1 METSRD
7 DVGIAVRSAFLVK
20 GTKQK
25 FSLLVLII
33 LSITLLFADRIDT
46 TPLNYLRSFLKDVIY
61 RSSTVV
67 NFPLKTFS
75 NFTVGIKNH
84 LNVYEDYNQLIVEN
98 KELKSDASKLDFLEL
113 ENAQLKKII
122 KEEKNN
128 SFNFLIAR
136 VMIDKQSPYLNS
148 FILNIGSNKKIKNG
162 MAVLEGNNFIGR
174 IVDVN
179 FFSSRVLL
187 ISDLNSKVPVI
198 TEPEGYHAI
207 LSGHGENE
215 SVLKY
220 LPNNHK
226 IKDGDKV
233 YTSGKAGVFMPGI
246 PIGKIQVTG
255 KIVKVLP
262 FSKLNQI
269 TFVNIQLKKKGR
281 NK

>member
-25 FSLLVLII
+25 FSLLVLIM
-33 LSITLLFADRIDT
+33 LCITLLFAEHIDT
-46 TPLNYLRSFLKDVIY
+46 KPLNYLRSFVKDAIY
-61 RSSTVV
+61 RSSVLI

-75 NFTVGIKNH
+75 NFTVVVKKHFKI
-84 LNVYEDYNQLIVEN
+84 YEDYSQLIIEN
-98 KELKSDASKLDFLEL
+98 KELKSDALKSDFLEL
-113 ENAQLKKII
+113 ENAQLKKLIQ
-122 KEEKNN
+122 EEKNS
-128 SFNFLIAR
+128 SFNFLSAR

-148 FILNIGSNKKIKNG
+148 FILNIGSNKNIKNG

-207 LSGHGENE
+207 LSGHGKNG

-220 LPNNHK
+220 LPDNHK

-233 YTSGKAGVFMPGI
+233 YTSGKAGIFLPGI
-246 PIGKIQVTG
+246 PIGKIKVNG
-255 KIVKVLP
+255 NIVKVLP
-262 FSKLNQI
+262 FSELNQI
-269 TFVNIQLKKKGR
+269 TFVNIQLQKRGR
-281 NK
+281 NN

>member
-33 LSITLLFADRIDT
+33 LSITLLFAERIDT